1 MAFGKT
7 KRSDSDPSEQEQT
20 QKEQTASIQKK
31 PRGRGKF
38 FLYGFVTGI
47 VFLSVV
53 FGTAF
58 YMGAFS
64 RLHSLL
70 FPNQEPVITEAFI
83 SGRLEDASELVTAKY
98 IYSGIVD
105 YEEGAVPILNR
116 TTFSMYY
123 TGTVRAG
130 ITDMSSVKPVVEED
144 KVIITLPASTIL
156 DVNIHSSS
164 LRFFD
169 QKEGL
174 IHTNSRDQ
182 VAKLLTEA
190 EKDVRDADMS
200 DLLDLADEQ
209 MENVVRGLFEDS
221 IGDRELVIN
230 HETRVELTPGD
241 SGAKIRSADFS

>member
-1 MAFGKT
+1 MTFGKSN
-7 KRSDSDPSEQEQT
+7 RSDNDTSGSEQVRKANVET
-20 QKEQTASIQKK
+20 KTPK
-31 PRGRGKF
+31 GRGKF

-47 VFLSVV
+47 IFFTVM

-58 YMGAFS
+58 YMGVFS
-64 RLHSLL
+64 RLHTFL

-83 SGRLEDASELVTAKY
+83 SGRLADASELVTAKY

-130 ITDMSSVKPVVEED
+130 ITDTSSIKPQVDED
-144 KVIITLPASTIL
+144 RVTITLPASTIL

-174 IHTNSRDQ
+174 IHTNSHDQ

-190 EKDVRDADMS
+190 ENDVRDADMS
-200 DLLDLADEQ
+200 ELLDLADEQ
-209 MENVVRGLFEDS
+209 MENVIRGLFEDS
-221 IGDRELVIN
+221 IGGRELVIN
-230 HETRVELTPGD
+230 HEARLESTPGD